1 MKRIDLSF
9 LLLASAMLVVG
20 VFLGV
25 VMGATHDFQLAPVHA
40 HVNLVGW
47 ASLALFGLTYRAYP
61 EMARSRMAKV
71 HLGLAAPSAILFP
84 AGIYLA
90 AVHDSPGLAIG
101 ASLVWLV
108 GAGLFLAQL
117 LGQLGKVE
125 VPAVPLTDTAVAAE

>member
-1 MKRIDLSF
+1 MKRVDLSF
-9 LLLASAMLVVG
+9 LLLASVMLVAG

-61 EMARSRMAKV
+61 RMARSRLAKV
-71 HLGLAAPSAILFP
+71 HLALAAPSAILFP
-84 AGIYLA
+84 LGIYVA
-90 AVHDSPGLAIG
+90 AVHNSPGLAIA

-117 LGQLGKVE
+117 VGLLGKAE
-125 VPAVPLTDTAVAAE
+125 ELLNPASATVPAE